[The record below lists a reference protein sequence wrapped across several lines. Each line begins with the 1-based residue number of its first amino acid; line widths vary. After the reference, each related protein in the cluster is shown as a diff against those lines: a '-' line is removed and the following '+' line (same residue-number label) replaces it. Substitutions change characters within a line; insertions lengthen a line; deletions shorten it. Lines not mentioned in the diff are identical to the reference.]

1 MDFSD
6 LSGRF
11 KQANAQQDPAQGDQT
26 LDIEAFYRLRAKMLG
41 VLIRD
46 ARLNAART
54 IEDSASI
61 IGVPVETYQAWEYG
75 DGDVPSLPQ
84 LELLAFYFGVP
95 VSHFWSDNTL
105 REEYGEDRRSEQEY
119 IKLRQRMV
127 GAMLQQAREE
137 AGLSVEEAAKD
148 AGIAPETLKSYEMGD
163 APIPMHELT
172 TLARSV
178 KKTMSYFLE
187 SSGKIGELLAT
198 REEWKHFSELPD
210 DIRAFAANP
219 VNVGFIEIA
228 IMLSQ
233 MPTDKLRRVGSSIVD
248 ITM

>member
-1 MDFSD
+1 MGFEDFSN
-6 LSGRF
+6 RF
-11 KQANAQQDPAQGDQT
+11 KQAQSVPDKEDDD
-26 LDIEAFYRLRAKMLG
+26 LDIGAFYSLRARMLG
-41 VLIRD
+41 VLVRD
-46 ARLNAART
+46 ARLSASRT
-54 IEDSASI
+54 VEDSARI
-61 IGVPVETYQAWEYG
+61 IGVPTETYQAWEYG
-75 DGDVPSLPQ
+75 TGEVPSLPQ

-95 VSHFWSDNTL
+95 ISHFWGDNTL
-105 REEYGEDRRSEQEY
+105 QEEYGDERRSEAEY

-127 GAMLQQAREE
+127 GALLQQAREE
-137 AGLSVEEAAKD
+137 AELSIEAIAED
-148 AGIAPETLKSYEMGD
+148 AGIPAEQIQRYENGEI
-163 APIPMHELT
+163 PIPMHELQ

-219 VNVGFIEIA
+219 LNVGFIEIA

>member
-1 MDFSD
+1 MDFGD

-11 KQANAQQDPAQGDQT
+11 KQAQVKQDAAQQDGE
-26 LDIEAFYRLRAKMLG
+26 LDIEAYYRLRAKMLG

-46 ARLNAART
+46 ARLSAARSV
-54 IEDSASI
+54 EDSAEI
-61 IGVPVETYQAWEYG
+61 IGVPVETFQAWEYG
-75 DGDVPSLPQ
+75 EGEVPSLPQ

-95 VSHFWSDNTL
+95 VSHFWSDSTL
-105 REEYGEDRRSEQEY
+105 QEEYDEERRSEDEY
-119 IKLRQRMV
+119 MKLRQRMV

-137 AGLSVEEAAKD
+137 AGLSIEAVAED
-148 AGIAPETLKSYEMGD
+148 TGIAPETLQRYEAGD

-178 KKTMSYFLE
+178 KKTMNYFLE

-233 MPTDKLRRVGSSIVD
+233 MPTEKLRRVGSSIVD